1 MANKV
6 KEIIPTNLQK
16 IREELGYTQKELGE
30 ILDVSERMICNYET
44 NESTLPIDK
53 AILIKEKWN
62 YSLEWIYKQNDLPEK
77 SHNVN
82 KENPNFLIDI
92 RRFLKVSDDKV
103 VFSIPQDFW
112 NYMSDLNEICY
123 STVSENEKKRKIA
136 ELNGSYTKDN
146 KTNIFKECSID
157 KEAFINMI
165 CLGDVS
171 VPYGCEEDKKEYPE
185 PNDEKIKEVTD
196 FLELLKKEEET

>member
-1 MANKV
+1 MANKE
-6 KEIIPTNLQK
+6 KKIISNNLLK
-16 IREELGYTQKELGE
+16 IREELNYTQQELGQ
-30 ILDVSERMICNYET
+30 ILDVSERMICYYET
-44 NESTLPIDK
+44 GLSSLPIDK
-53 AILIKEKWN
+53 AVLIRKKWN
-62 YSLEWIYKQNDLPEK
+62 YSLDWIYNQDLSGKFHDVSEETPD
-77 SHNVN
+77 
-82 KENPNFLIDI
+82 FLVDI

-112 NYMSDLNEICY
+112 NYMSDLNEICH
-123 STVSENEKKRKIA
+123 STVSENERKRKIV

-165 CLGDVS
+165 CLGDVPVLYS
-171 VPYGCEEDKKEYPE
+171 CEEDKKEYPE
-185 PNDEKIKEVTD
+185 PSDEKMKEVID

>member
-1 MANKV
+1 MANKE
-6 KEIIPTNLQK
+6 KKIIPNNLLK

-30 ILDVSERMICNYET
+30 ILDVSERMVCNYET
-44 NESTLPIDK
+44 EQSNIPIDK

-62 YSLEWIYKQNDLPEK
+62 YSQRNLLEK
-77 SHNVN
+77 SSIE
-82 KENPNFLIDI
+82 KEDTTNFRVDI

-112 NYMSDLNEICY
+112 NYMSDLNEICH
-123 STVSENEKKRKIA
+123 STVSENERKRKIA

-146 KTNIFKECSID
+146 KTNIFNECSID

-165 CLGDVS
+165 CLGDVP
-171 VPYGCEEDKKEYPE
+171 VLYGCEEDKKEYPE
-185 PNDEKIKEVTD
+185 PSDEKTKEVMD